1 MEDQIRTVLQKPVPK
16 DPLEFRIKVVTSFL
30 ANRHLTNFEELPI
43 DQWIAKYCINRVHV
57 SHLALQL
64 ISNMYKIKI
73 NVYQLFLQDGMT
85 EVLPY
90 GPDGVLGYEG
100 ECNLLH
106 LSELRFYNGK
116 KNLVPYYSYRII
128 IPF

>member
-1 MEDQIRTVLQKPVPK
+1 MHKDVPK
-16 DPLEFRIKVVTSFL
+16 DPVEFRVKVVTSFL
-30 ANRHLTNFEELPI
+30 VNRHLSPFDDLPV

-73 NVYQLFLQDGMT
+73 NVFQLFEEDGMT
-85 EVLPY
+85 EVKPLGEDGLIPY
-90 GPDGVLGYEG
+90 DGEV
-100 ECNLLH
+100 NLLH

-116 KNLVPYYSYRII
+116 KNSAHSILIFIYK
-128 IPF
+128 